1 MASFLSAWK
10 LLDDGRDRSEFY
22 RMWLSGA
29 SAGFT
34 VPKILALMGPRSAPH
49 VEKARQWILDG
60 TTRGDDVATVIKRG
74 GARFESFERSLLI
87 LGDESG
93 TMEQSLRLLA
103 EFYQKKYQ
111 LMLVVRKQM
120 AYPLFTGIIATFV
133 APFSLLYFGH
143 VAAYAGTVALGLA
156 GWVVSGGAIVL
167 WAANRYG
174 RKPPLVRARLARA
187 LATAIEA
194 GLPLARSVRLAAG
207 AAADV
212 DVERHIAAID
222 ERTLGSRSLV
232 ATFAG
237 CPHMSPDFMAVLEVA
252 EKTGDFSGSIGRL
265 ATLYED
271 GFR

>member
-1 MASFLSAWK
+1 
-10 LLDDGRDRSEFY
+10 
-22 RMWLSGA
+22 MWLSGA

-34 VPKILALMGPRSAPH
+34 VPKILELMGPRSAPH
-49 VEKARQWILDG
+49 VESARRWILDG
-60 TTRGDDVATVIKRG
+60 TTRGDDVARVVQRG
-74 GARFESFERSLLI
+74 GARFESFERSLLV

-93 TMEQSLRLLA
+93 SMEKSLRLLA

-111 LMLVVRKQM
+111 MMLFVRKQM

-143 VAAYAGTVALGLA
+143 VAAYVGMVALGLA

-167 WAANRYG
+167 WAANRFG
-174 RKPPLVRARLARA
+174 RKPQLVRARLARG
-187 LATAIEA
+187 LVTAIEA
-194 GLPLARSVRLAAG
+194 GLPLARAVRLAAG
-207 AAADV
+207 ASADP
-212 DVERHIAAID
+212 DVERYFAALN
-222 ERTLGSRSLV
+222 ERTLGGSALV

-237 CPHMSPDFMAVLEVA
+237 CPHMAPDFMAVLEVA
-252 EKTGDFSGSIGRL
+252 EKTGDFGGSIGRL